1 MRLTIIVPDNMVGID
16 GVFYEIALDGMVP
29 DHLHALQWYGDH
41 GEEEY
46 IEDGV
51 PRNERIESL
60 DAYQG
65 VILKWQ
71 EVHAGRPEP
80 EVDPEPTKEQWQAI
94 LWERIK
100 AERDRRLF
108 EGGILSDGRW
118 FHSDTDSK
126 LMYLRMEQQADA
138 ILAAGGSLDDPIM
151 VDGIQQQ
158 WKLMDNSFCAL
169 TVGIIKQLGVD
180 AEIQVARVFRAAEQH
195 RLAMLESDA
204 PQDYDFTGGWPLA
217 YWEVGA

>member
-1 MRLTIIVPDNMVGID
+1 MAVITWKSDE
-16 GVFYEIALDGMVP
+16 EIRQEA
-29 DHLHALQWYGDH
+29 
-41 GEEEY
+41 
-46 IEDGV
+46 IEQV
-51 PRNERIESL
+51 
-60 DAYQG
+60 
-65 VILKWQ
+65 
-71 EVHAGRPEP
+71 
-80 EVDPEPTKEQWQAI
+80 
-94 LWERIK
+94 WERIK

-138 ILAAGGSLDDPIM
+138 ILAAGGSSDDPIL

-158 WKLMDNSFCAL
+158 WKLMDNSFCAM

-204 PQDYDFTGGWPLA
+204 PQDYDFTGGWPLT
-217 YWEVGA
+217 YWEAGS

>member
-16 GVFYEIALDGMVP
+16 GVFYEVALDGMVP

-46 IEDGV
+46 LEEGV
-51 PRNERIESL
+51 PRNERIEAL
-60 DAYQG
+60 DVYQS
-65 VILKWQ
+65 VIAKWQ
-71 EVHAGRPEP
+71 AAHTEQSALEP
-80 EVDPEPTKEQWQAI
+80 DPTKEQWQAI
-94 LWERIK
+94 LWDQIK

-126 LMYLRMEQQADA
+126 LSYLRMEQQADTA
-138 ILAAGGSLDDPIM
+138 LANGGSEEDPII
-151 VDGIQQQ
+151 VDGTQQQ
-158 WKLMDNSFCAL
+158 WKLMDNSFCAI

-180 AEIQVARVFRAAEQH
+180 AEIQVSRVFRAAEQH
-195 RLAMLESDA
+195 RLQMLQSETPESY
-204 PQDYDFTGGWPLA
+204 DYSTGWPLV
-217 YWEVGA
+217 YWEAGA

>member
-29 DHLHALQWYGDH
+29 DNLHALQWYGDH

-80 EVDPEPTKEQWQAI
+80 EVGPEPTKEQWQAI
-94 LWERIK
+94 IWERIK

-108 EGGILSDGRW
+108 EGGILSGGRW

-126 LMYLRMEQQADA
+126 LLYLRMEQQADA
-138 ILAAGGSLDDPIM
+138 ILAAGGSPDDPIM

-158 WKLMDNSFCAL
+158 WKLMDNSFCAM
-169 TVGIIKQLGVD
+169 TVGIVKQLVLD
-180 AEIQVARVFRAAEQH
+180 AEVQVARVFRAAEQH

-217 YWEVGA
+217 YWEALK